1 MKNKSYYKL
10 SDDEKEIIK
19 KVQGRTITEYDLQT
33 IVGANKQYDFIAV
46 QDMMYMV
53 EDLLNEIGR
62 LEEEKEEII
71 QDRNDNYKRLSYEEM
86 GWQ

>member
-19 KVQGRTITEYDLQT
+19 KVQGRTITEYDLQ
-33 IVGANKQYDFIAV
+33 NDFIGV
-46 QDMMYMV
+46 QDLMYMI
-53 EDLLNEIGR
+53 EDLLNEIDR
-62 LEEEKEEII
+62 IEEEKEEII

>member
-19 KVQGRTITEYDLQT
+19 KVQGRTITEYDLQ
-33 IVGANKQYDFIAV
+33 NDFIAA

-53 EDLLNEIGR
+53 EDLLNEINR

>member
-19 KVQGRTITEYDLQT
+19 KVQGRTITEYDLQ
-33 IVGANKQYDFIAV
+33 NDFIAV
-46 QDMMYMV
+46 QDMMYMA
-53 EDLLNEIGR
+53 EDLLNEISR

>member
-19 KVQGRTITEYDLQT
+19 RVQGRTITEYDLQ
-33 IVGANKQYDFIAV
+33 NDFIAV

-53 EDLLNEIGR
+53 EDLLNEISR

>member
-10 SDDEKEIIK
+10 SDDEKEIVK
-19 KVQGRTITEYDLQT
+19 KVQGRTITEYDLH
-33 IVGANKQYDFIAV
+33 NDFIAV

-53 EDLLNEIGR
+53 EDLLNEISR